1 MDSVEFW
8 RKFYREQ
15 YDKTWDKN
23 PEQANAYLGIAI
35 ALGDTLRDM
44 KQIAEGWNIPS
55 SFFFSRKIHIPLW
68 TNKLQRRCQTMK
80 NVKNK
85 VYAIALMG
93 LSFVTM
99 MLDKDATLFIIISFI
114 SVPMFFAKE
123 NWVN

>member
-1 MDSVEFW
+1 
-8 RKFYREQ
+8 
-15 YDKTWDKN
+15 
-23 PEQANAYLGIAI
+23 
-35 ALGDTLRDM
+35 
-44 KQIAEGWNIPS
+44 
-55 SFFFSRKIHIPLW
+55 
-68 TNKLQRRCQTMK
+68 MK

-99 MLDKDATLFIIISFI
+99 MLDKDATLFIIISVI